1 MIDVMRPVADRRNR
15 AAYYFV
21 IALKKHLGQD
31 KNFSMLPATTSW
43 RIRKMSNRRF
53 EMYDYRQI
61 IHRIRMGQTDRE
73 IARTK
78 IIGRV
83 KCGQIRAMALEKGW
97 LASEGPL
104 PDDAALSDVFTK
116 KLHFN
121 PTHQSKCHSH
131 EEQIRTWLGDGVCLT
146 TIQRA
151 LTERFGFTGSYSSVR
166 RLAQKLG
173 YHEKPVTCVLEFEP
187 GQAAQVDFGKG
198 PDIQDVFTGAVT
210 KTWIFVMTMCFSRHT
225 YAEIVPNQ
233 RTATWLA
240 CHRRAFE
247 FFGGVPLKII
257 IDNAKCAI
265 TRACYY
271 DPEVQRSY
279 GEMAEGYGFVISPCP
294 PRDPQKKGRVES
306 GVKYVKNSFV
316 PLRNFRSLTNANEQL
331 YRWLMETA
339 GNRTHG
345 TTHQKPLTLFAES
358 EKPFLKPLPDVQVEL
373 AAWCQVKVHGNCH
386 VQFEKAYYSAPHP
399 LAHKKLW
406 LRATN
411 NTVKL
416 YSDLKLVA
424 AHPRLYKP
432 GTYST
437 VDEHMPPQAIAWKL
451 QDTQWCLQQA
461 EAVGPACH
469 DVIRK
474 LFGDSVLD
482 HLRAAQGIIGLAK
495 KYGPIRLENACLR
508 AMHFNNIRYRSVKNI
523 LSQGLDQLPLNHE
536 LFSVPPLSSAYTTG
550 RFLRCAG
557 NIHEER
563 GLPI

>member
-1 MIDVMRPVADRRNR
+1 MIGAMRPLADRRNR
-15 AAYYFV
+15 ATGYFV
-21 IALKKHLGQD
+21 LVLKKHLGQD

-43 RIRKMSNRRF
+43 RIRTMSNRRF

-78 IIGRV
+78 IIGRT
-83 KCGQIRAMALEKGW
+83 KCGQIRAIAQDKGW
-97 LASEGPL
+97 LAEESPL
-104 PDDAALSDVFTK
+104 PDDAALSEVFTNK
-116 KLHFN
+116 ASSN
-121 PTHQSKCHSH
+121 PTHQSKCHSY
-131 EEQIRTWLGDGVCLT
+131 EEQIKTWLSDGICLT

-151 LTERFGFTGSYSSVR
+151 LKETFGFSGSYSSVR
-166 RLAQKLG
+166 RMAQNLG

-198 PDIQDVFTGAVT
+198 PDIQDVFTGVVT
-210 KTWIFVMTMCFSRHT
+210 KTWIFVMTLCFSRHT

-233 RTATWLA
+233 KTATWLV

-247 FFGGVPLKII
+247 FFGGVPLKMI
-257 IDNAKCAI
+257 IDNTKCAI
-265 TRACYY
+265 TKACYH

-279 GEMAEGYGFVISPCP
+279 GEMAEGYGFIISPCP

-316 PLRNFRSLTNANEQL
+316 PLRTYRSLTDANKQL
-331 YRWLMETA
+331 QQWIMETA
-339 GNRTHG
+339 GNRIHG
-345 TTHQKPLTLFAES
+345 TTRQKPLTLFSES
-358 EKPFLKPLPDVQVEL
+358 EKPFLKSLPDVPVEM

-406 LRATN
+406 LRATD

-424 AHPRLYKP
+424 AHPRLKKP
-432 GTYST
+432 GAYST
-437 VDEHMPPQAIAWKL
+437 VDEHMPPAAIAWKL
-451 QDTQWCLQQA
+451 QDTQWCLKQS
-461 EAVGPACH
+461 EAVGPACY

-474 LFGDSVLD
+474 LFGDTVLD
-482 HLRAAQGIIGLAK
+482 NLRAVQGIIGLAK
-495 KYGPIRLENACLR
+495 KYGSVRLENACVR
-508 AMHFNNIRYRSVKNI
+508 ALHFDNVRYKSVKNI
-523 LSQGLDQLPLNHE
+523 LGQGLDQLPLEHE
-536 LFSVPPLSSAYTTG
+536 LFSPVSLSPVYTSG
-550 RFLRCAG
+550 RFLRDID
-557 NIHEER
+557 NIREAR
-563 GLPI
+563 RLPI

>member
-1 MIDVMRPVADRRNR
+1 
-15 AAYYFV
+15 
-21 IALKKHLGQD
+21 
-31 KNFSMLPATTSW
+31 
-43 RIRKMSNRRF
+43 
-53 EMYDYRQI
+53 MYDYRQI

-78 IIGRV
+78 IIGRA

-97 LASEGPL
+97 LAGESPL
-104 PDDAALSDVFTK
+104 PDDAALSDVFAK
-116 KLHFN
+116 KLHSN

-265 TRACYY
+265 TRACYH

-294 PRDPQKKGRVES
+294 PRDPQKKGRVEA

-331 YRWLMETA
+331 NQWLMETA

-358 EKPFLKPLPDVQVEL
+358 EKPFLKSLPDVQVEL

-406 LRATN
+406 LRATD

-424 AHPRLYKP
+424 AHPRLRKP

-482 HLRAAQGIIGLAK
+482 HLRAAQGIIGLCK
-495 KYGPIRLENACLR
+495 KYGPVRLENACLR
-508 AMHFNNIRYRSVKNI
+508 ALHFNNIRYRSVKNI

-536 LFSVPPLSSAYTTG
+536 LFSGPPLSSAYTIG

-563 GLPI
+563 GLLI

>member
-1 MIDVMRPVADRRNR
+1 
-15 AAYYFV
+15 
-21 IALKKHLGQD
+21 
-31 KNFSMLPATTSW
+31 
-43 RIRKMSNRRF
+43 
-53 EMYDYRQI
+53 
-61 IHRIRMGQTDRE
+61 
-73 IARTK
+73 
-78 IIGRV
+78 
-83 KCGQIRAMALEKGW
+83 
-97 LASEGPL
+97 
-104 PDDAALSDVFTK
+104 
-116 KLHFN
+116 
-121 PTHQSKCHSH
+121 
-131 EEQIRTWLGDGVCLT
+131 
-146 TIQRA
+146 
-151 LTERFGFTGSYSSVR
+151 VR

-495 KYGPIRLENACLR
+495 KYGPVRLENACLR

>member
-1 MIDVMRPVADRRNR
+1 MIGAMRPHGDRRNR
-15 AAYYFV
+15 ATGYFNV
-21 IALKKHLGQD
+21 TLKKHLGQD
-31 KNFSMLPATTSW
+31 KNFSILPATTSG
-43 RIRKMSNRRF
+43 RIRTMSNRRF

-78 IIGRV
+78 IIGRA
-83 KCGQIRAMALEKGW
+83 KCGQIRAIAMENGW
-97 LASEGPL
+97 LSSKGPL
-104 PDDAALSDVFTK
+104 PDDTALADVFANKPHT
-116 KLHFN
+116 N
-121 PTHQSKCHSH
+121 PTHQSKCHGH
-131 EEQIRTWLGDGVCLT
+131 EEQILTWLNSGVCLT

-151 LTERFGFTGSYSSVR
+151 LKDQFGFAGSYSSVR

-173 YHEKPVTCVLEFEP
+173 YHEKPVTCVLKFEP

-198 PDIQDVFTGAVT
+198 PDIQDVFTGVVA
-210 KTWIFVMTMCFSRHT
+210 KTWIFVMTLCFSRHT

-233 RTATWLA
+233 KTSTWLS
-240 CHRRAFE
+240 CHRRALE
-247 FFGGVPLKII
+247 FFGGVPLKMI

-265 TRACYY
+265 TRACYH

-294 PRDPQKKGRVES
+294 PHDPQKKGRVES

-316 PLRNFRSLTNANEQL
+316 PLRTFRSLGNANEQL
-331 YRWLMETA
+331 HQWIMETA
-339 GNRTHG
+339 GNRIHG
-345 TTHQKPLTLFAES
+345 TTRQKPLTLFAES
-358 EKPFLKPLPDVQVEL
+358 EKTFLKPLPDVQVDL

-386 VQFEKAYYSAPHP
+386 IQFEKAYYSAPHP

-406 LRATN
+406 LRATD

-424 AHPRLYKP
+424 AHPRLKRP
-432 GTYST
+432 GSYST
-437 VDEHMPPQAIAWKL
+437 VDEHMPSEAIAWKL
-451 QDTQWCLQQA
+451 QDTQWCLQQS

-482 HLRAAQGIIGLAK
+482 HLRAAQGIIGLSK
-495 KYGPIRLENACLR
+495 KYGHVRLENACIR
-508 AMHFNNIRYRSVKNI
+508 ALHFDNVRYKSVKNI
-523 LSQGLDQLPLNHE
+523 LGQGLDQLPMAHE
-536 LFSVPPLSSAYTTG
+536 LFRSVPLSPAYTTG
-550 RFLRCAG
+550 RFLRCAD
-557 NIHEER
+557 NSNEER
-563 GLPI
+563 RASI